1 MAGFDQLPEAENLHN
16 DLRQA
21 GIASMVVKTNDVFH
35 VVVEWSDLGRAL
47 AFYFEGDFPERF
59 LGARVSTD

>member
-1 MAGFDQLPEAENLHN
+1 
-16 DLRQA
+16 
-21 GIASMVVKTNDVFH
+21 MVVKTNDVFH